1 VRKATSY
8 LATERKEEMSRNK
21 FARATILT
29 TALALGGLLAASS
42 QAMAVPSG
50 YTFTTIVVPGSLG
63 TIAGDINDRGQ
74 IVGEF
79 TDDAGIQ
86 RGFLDTGGHLTNINP
101 PGDTFTMLFGINNLG
116 QILGTTSSIANFV
129 YAHGTFTPLNNLGE
143 SAFAFGI
150 NDVGQI
156 VGGLSD
162 SNGDTIGLL
171 DTRGRITTYAAP
183 GASVTA
189 GYDINDFGQIVGNYL
204 DSTGFHPFLDR
215 QGVLTNIEVP
225 GDFALASGINNLGQI
240 TGQFCD
246 NAGCHGFVDT
256 RGSFTTIDV
265 PGASFTDAQGIN
277 DLGQIVGYFGDSTG
291 LFSAFVA
298 TPIHGLAMSSALAT
312 SAIDPPA
319 DAVPEPS
326 TWVMLLLGFTGLG
339 FKGYRATRKSLSNRR
354 EEGSEQWII

>member
-1 VRKATSY
+1 MRRT
-8 LATERKEEMSRNK
+8 
-21 FARATILT
+21 TILT
-29 TALALGGLLAASS
+29 AAVAMGGLLAASS

-63 TIAGDINDRGQ
+63 TIAGGINDRGQ
-74 IVGEF
+74 IVGDF

-86 RGFLDTGGHLTNINP
+86 HGF
-101 PGDTFTMLFGINNLG
+101 LG

-215 QGVLTNIEVP
+215 QGVLTNI
-225 GDFALASGINNLGQI
+225 
-240 TGQFCD
+240 
-246 NAGCHGFVDT
+246 
-256 RGSFTTIDV
+256 
-265 PGASFTDAQGIN
+265 
-277 DLGQIVGYFGDSTG
+277 
-291 LFSAFVA
+291 
-298 TPIHGLAMSSALAT
+298 
-312 SAIDPPA
+312 
-319 DAVPEPS
+319 
-326 TWVMLLLGFTGLG
+326 
-339 FKGYRATRKSLSNRR
+339 
-354 EEGSEQWII
+354 

>member
-1 VRKATSY
+1 MHPT
-8 LATERKEEMSRNK
+8 
-21 FARATILT
+21 TILS
-29 TALALGGLLAASS
+29 AAAALGALLVASPAA
-42 QAMAVPSG
+42 QAGVTG
-50 YTFTTIVVPGSLG
+50 YTFTEIAVPGSTG
-63 TIAGDINDRGQ
+63 TIGGGINDRGQ

-86 RGFLDTGGHLTNINP
+86 HGFLDTGGHLTNINP
-101 PGDTFTMLFGINNLG
+101 PGDTFTMLFGINNVG

-129 YAHGTFTPLNNLGE
+129 YAHGKFTPLSNLGE

-150 NDVGQI
+150 NDLGQI
-156 VGGLSD
+156 VGGLAD

-171 DTRGRITTYAAP
+171 DTRGRITTYAVP

-189 GYDINDFGQIVGNYL
+189 GYGINDFGEIVGNYL
-204 DSTGFHPFLDR
+204 DRTGFHPFLDR
-215 QGVLTNIEVP
+215 RGVLTNLEVP

-246 NAGCHGFVDT
+246 NAGCHGFLDT

-298 TPIHGLAMSSALAT
+298 TPIHGFAMSSALAM

-339 FKGYRATRKSLSNRR
+339 FAGYRTTRRSLSTAT
-354 EEGSEQWII
+354 